1 MHSFSNGHNVFY
13 LAFATLVF
21 SMSFWFRD
29 IISEGT
35 GILRLIQYIF
45 KFFYLN
51 TAKAIPIEDVKQA
64 LNTYNSNLHL
74 YPRRESSLY
83 KGDKNS
89 LGYYLAGLLE
99 GDGSISIPALG
110 TTTMNRILNPRIVFT
125 SHVNNIGMYLEG
137 GLIILCNLVRSY
149 TNLVSLNAKSKISY
163 KNSSAVNTSTSLSVI
178 KRDDI
183 QIDNLIPYHQYSVLV
198 SLLLSRGWMTV
209 HPKKIHLARIKFR
222 QFYHNKEYIFRVF
235 EEIFPYCDK
244 NPYRFNGY
252 IKGKLVD
259 EILIST
265 KWLHCFFVFYY
276 IFYSNKGKRV
286 PANIFDLITPLVL
299 FHWVTG
305 GGMRPDLS
313 RGLIILT
320 EGFNVPDV
328 VKLMNVLMVKYLINC
343 RLLFWKNSVVI
354 YIYRS
359 SLVNLVRAIEPI
371 MTSKERCKFA
381 IWNKLESEVRFSG
394 YTESRI
400 EPIVKNSKNLFRF
413 NMSQKRTLSTSI
425 TPLNVELN
433 PWFVTGFT
441 DAEGCF
447 EVYLV
452 DKSQNTTDP

>member
-1 MHSFSNGHNVFY
+1 
-13 LAFATLVF
+13 
-21 SMSFWFRD
+21 
-29 IISEGT
+29 
-35 GILRLIQYIF
+35 
-45 KFFYLN
+45 
-51 TAKAIPIEDVKQA
+51 
-64 LNTYNSNLHL
+64 
-74 YPRRESSLY
+74 
-83 KGDKNS
+83 
-89 LGYYLAGLLE
+89 
-99 GDGSISIPALG
+99 
-110 TTTMNRILNPRIVFT
+110 
-125 SHVNNIGMYLEG
+125 
-137 GLIILCNLVRSY
+137 
-149 TNLVSLNAKSKISY
+149 
-163 KNSSAVNTSTSLSVI
+163 
-178 KRDDI
+178 
-183 QIDNLIPYHQYSVLV
+183 
-198 SLLLSRGWMTV
+198 
-209 HPKKIHLARIKFR
+209 
-222 QFYHNKEYIFRVF
+222 
-235 EEIFPYCDK
+235 
-244 NPYRFNGY
+244 
-252 IKGKLVD
+252 
-259 EILIST
+259 
-265 KWLHCFFVFYY
+265 
-276 IFYSNKGKRV
+276 
-286 PANIFDLITPLVL
+286 
-299 FHWVTG
+299 
-305 GGMRPDLS
+305 MRPDLS

-441 DAEGCF
+441 DAEVCF